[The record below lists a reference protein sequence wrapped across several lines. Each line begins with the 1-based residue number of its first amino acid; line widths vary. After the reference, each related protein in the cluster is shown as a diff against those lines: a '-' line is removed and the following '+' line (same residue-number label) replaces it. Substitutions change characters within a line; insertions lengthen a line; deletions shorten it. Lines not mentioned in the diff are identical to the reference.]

1 MFDSWSRILCLRQSC
16 IQAMDHLGRTADYGG
31 TKDGRTGDLVATSKA
46 LPGRLDIVGCPM
58 TKSIGKPR
66 DDLVTLDFTT
76 TYNLLFTLPTLCDPK
91 TETGRYYWQRK
102 GSGESITISSISFER
117 QSRVLLNQILHRP
130 LGLCLLESFI
140 DVPLTILITSVTIIQ
155 PGHQII
161 AVVAE
166 VHCLLR
172 LAVTTTGIRRTD
184 LLVLKLWPRAGF
196 FCPK

>member
-31 TKDGRTGDLVATSKA
+31 TKDGRTGDVVATSKA
-46 LPGRLDIVGCPM
+46 LPGRLDIVGCPL

-76 TYNLLFTLPTLCDPK
+76 TYNLLFALPTLCDPK

-102 GSGESITISSISFER
+102 GSGESITVSSISFER
-117 QSRVLLNQILHRP
+117 QSRVLLNQVLHRP

-140 DVPLTILITSVTIIQ
+140 DVQLTILITSVTIIQ
-155 PGHQII
+155 LGHQII
-161 AVVAE
+161 AIIAT

-172 LAVTTTGIRRTD
+172 LAVITTGIHRTG
-184 LLVLKLWPRAGF
+184 LLALGLWPRVGLLRA
-196 FCPK
+196 K

>member
-1 MFDSWSRILCLRQSC
+1 
-16 IQAMDHLGRTADYGG
+16 MDHSGRTAGYGG
-31 TKDGRTGDLVATSKA
+31 RKDGHTGDFVATSKP
-46 LPGRLDIVGCPM
+46 LPGRLDIVGYPL

-66 DDLVTLDFTT
+66 DDLVTIDFTT
-76 TYNLLFTLPTLCDPK
+76 TYNLSITLPTLYDRK
-91 TETGRYYWQRK
+91 TETGDSTWQTK
-102 GSGESITISSISFER
+102 GDGESITVSSISFEC
-117 QSRVLLNQILHRP
+117 QSRVLLDQLLHDP